1 MKPLFNEGTL
11 HSMISPSNFTAAMI
25 GLVLIMPAV
34 GAAAQPYPNNP
45 IRIISPFSAGS
56 PPDAL
61 GRLVGQKLTER
72 LGQNVT
78 IENRPG
84 AGTTIAS
91 RAGASAKP
99 DGYTLLQVAS
109 TLAFASVLFPNPGY
123 DPIKSFSP
131 VAGFASWSL
140 LLFVAPDVP
149 ASSVQDL
156 IAHAKA
162 NPGQINIGAPLG
174 SESHV
179 LAETFKS
186 VTGAPFNII
195 PYRQFSQ
202 LTADLMAG
210 RIHAL
215 FNTSPAL
222 VSLARDGKLKALA
235 YAGATRS
242 PALPQVPTVTEIGLA
257 QLASIQVWLGIVAP
271 AGTPPE
277 AIKTLNTAIN
287 QALASSEVQATF
299 AKLGWDAKI
308 ATPQEFATFL
318 ASEVQKWPRL
328 VKEAGLKP
336 E

>member
-1 MKPLFNEGTL
+1 MKPRRKKLTL
-11 HSMISPSNFTAAMI
+11 HSRMATKFA
-25 GLVLIMPAV
+25 GLVGLLLLIQVV
-34 GAAAQPYPNNP
+34 GAATQPYPTKP

-56 PPDAL
+56 PPDAV
-61 GRLVGQKLTER
+61 GRLIGQKLTER

-78 IENRPG
+78 VENRPG

-91 RAGASAKP
+91 KAGAQATP

-109 TLAFASVLFPNPGY
+109 PLAFASVLFPNPGY

-131 VAGFASWSL
+131 VAGLARWSL
-140 LLFVAPDVP
+140 VLFVAPDVP
-149 ASSVQDL
+149 ANNVQAL
-156 IAHAKA
+156 VAYAKA
-162 NPGQINIGAPLG
+162 TPGQVNIGVPLG

-210 RIHAL
+210 RIQAL
-215 FNTSPAL
+215 FNTSPTLISL
-222 VSLARDGKLKALA
+222 VKEGKLKALA
-235 YAGATRS
+235 YTGATRS
-242 PALPQVPTVTEIGLA
+242 PALPEIPTAIEIGLP
-257 QLASIQVWLGIVAP
+257 QLASIEVWLGIVAP

-287 QALASSEVQATF
+287 ETLASPEVQATF
-299 AKLGWDAKI
+299 ENLGWDAKI
-308 ATPQEFATFL
+308 ASPQEFATFL
-318 ASEVQKWPRL
+318 VSEVEKWSRL

>member
-1 MKPLFNEGTL
+1 
-11 HSMISPSNFTAAMI
+11 MISAAKFGAGVI
-25 GLVLIMPAV
+25 GSVLLMLAV
-34 GAAAQPYPNNP
+34 GATAQLYPTKP
-45 IRIISPFSAGS
+45 VKIISPFSAGS

-72 LGQNVT
+72 LGQSVI

-84 AGTTIAS
+84 GGTTIAS
-91 RAGASAKP
+91 RAGASAEP

-109 TLAFASVLFPNPGY
+109 TLAFASVLYPNPGY
-123 DPIKSFSP
+123 DPIKSFAP
-131 VAGFASWSL
+131 VAGLASWSL
-140 LLFVAPDVP
+140 LLFVSPDVP

-162 NPGQINIGAPLG
+162 NPGQVSIGVPLG

-186 VTGAPFNII
+186 VTDAPFNVI

-222 VSLARDGKLKALA
+222 VSLVKEGRLKALA
-235 YAGATRS
+235 YTGATRS
-242 PALPQVPTVTEIGLA
+242 PALPQVPTVSEIGLP
-257 QLASIQVWLGIVAP
+257 QLASIRVWLGIVAP
-271 AGTPPE
+271 AGTPPQT
-277 AIKTLNTAIN
+277 IKKLNAAIN
-287 QALASSEVQATF
+287 EALASSDVQATF
-299 AKLGWDAKI
+299 AKLGWDPKI
-308 ATPQEFATFL
+308 TSPQEFATFL
-318 ASEVQKWPRL
+318 ASEVEKWPLL
-328 VKEAGLKP
+328 VKEAGLRP
-336 E
+336 D

>member
-1 MKPLFNEGTL
+1 
-11 HSMISPSNFTAAMI
+11 MISAAKFGAGVI
-25 GLVLIMPAV
+25 GSVLLMLAV
-34 GAAAQPYPNNP
+34 GATAQLYPTKP
-45 IRIISPFSAGS
+45 VKIISPFSAGS

-72 LGQNVT
+72 LGQSVI

-84 AGTTIAS
+84 GGTTIAS
-91 RAGASAKP
+91 RAGASAEP

-109 TLAFASVLFPNPGY
+109 TLAFASVLYPNPGY
-123 DPIKSFSP
+123 DPIKSFAP
-131 VAGFASWSL
+131 VAGLASWSL
-140 LLFVAPDVP
+140 LLFVSPDVP

-162 NPGQINIGAPLG
+162 NPGQVSIGVPLG

-186 VTGAPFNII
+186 VTDAPFNII

-222 VSLARDGKLKALA
+222 VSLVKEGRLKALA
-235 YAGATRS
+235 YTGATRS
-242 PALPQVPTVTEIGLA
+242 PALPQVPTVSEIGLP
-257 QLASIQVWLGIVAP
+257 QLASIRVWLGIVAP
-271 AGTPPE
+271 AGTPPQT
-277 AIKTLNTAIN
+277 IKKLNAAIN
-287 QALASSEVQATF
+287 EALASSDVQATF
-299 AKLGWDAKI
+299 AKLGWDPKI
-308 ATPQEFATFL
+308 TSPQEFATFL
-318 ASEVQKWPRL
+318 ASEVEKWPLL
-328 VKEAGLKP
+328 VKEAGLRP
-336 E
+336 D

>member
-1 MKPLFNEGTL
+1 M
-11 HSMISPSNFTAAMI
+11 TAPASLRAVVII
-25 GLVLIMPAV
+25 GLALGVPA
-34 GAAAQPYPNNP
+34 AEATAQPYPTKP
-45 IRIISPFSAGS
+45 IKIISMASAGA
-56 PPDAL
+56 PPDAVA
-61 GRLVGQKLTER
+61 RLVAQQLTDR
-72 LGQNVT
+72 LGQRVT
-78 IENRPG
+78 VENRPG

-91 RAGASAKP
+91 RAGASAEP

-109 TLAFASVLFPNPGY
+109 TLAFASVLYPNPGY
-123 DPIKSFSP
+123 DPIKSFAP
-131 VAGFASWSL
+131 VAGLASWSL
-140 LLFVAPDVP
+140 LLFVSPDVP

-156 IAHAKA
+156 IAHARA
-162 NPGQINIGAPLG
+162 NPGQVNIGVPLG

-186 VTGAPFNII
+186 VTDAPFNII

-222 VSLARDGKLKALA
+222 VSLVKEGKLKALA
-235 YAGATRS
+235 YTGATRS
-242 PALPQVPTVTEIGLA
+242 PALPQVPTVTEIGLP
-257 QLASIQVWLGIVAP
+257 QLASIRVWLGIVAP

-277 AIKTLNTAIN
+277 VIKTLNAAIN
-287 QALASSEVQATF
+287 AALASSEVQAIF
-299 AKLGWDAKI
+299 AKLGWDPKI

-318 ASEVQKWPRL
+318 ASEVEKWPPL

-336 E
+336 D

>member
-1 MKPLFNEGTL
+1 MKLLFKRFTL
-11 HSMISPSNFTAAMI
+11 HPMISPATFSAGVI
-25 GLVLIMPAV
+25 GLALVMPAV
-34 GAAAQPYPNNP
+34 GAAAQPYPTKP

-78 IENRPG
+78 VENRPG

-91 RAGASAKP
+91 RTGASAKP

-131 VAGFASWSL
+131 VAGLASWSL
-140 LLFVAPDVP
+140 VLFVALDVP
-149 ASSVQDL
+149 ASSVQAL
-156 IAHAKA
+156 IAHANA
-162 NPGQINIGAPLG
+162 NPGQVNIGVPLG

-186 VTGAPFNII
+186 LAGAPFNII

-222 VSLARDGKLKALA
+222 VSLVKEGKLKALA
-235 YAGATRS
+235 YTGATRS
-242 PALPQVPTVTEIGLA
+242 PALPQVPTVTEIGLP

-271 AGTPPE
+271 AGTPSE
-277 AIKTLNTAIN
+277 IIKTLNTAIN
-287 QALASSEVQATF
+287 ETLASSEVQATF
-299 AKLGWDAKI
+299 EKLGWDPKI
-308 ATPQEFATFL
+308 GSPQEFASFL
-318 ASEVQKWPRL
+318 ASEVEKWPPL
-328 VKEAGLKP
+328 VTEAGLKP
-336 E
+336 D

>member
-1 MKPLFNEGTL
+1 MKPLLRGVTL
-11 HSMISPSNFTAAMI
+11 PSIISSVKFSAGVTA
-25 GLVLIMPAV
+25 LVLVMSAV
-34 GAAAQPYPNNP
+34 GAAAQPYPTKP

-61 GRLVGQKLTER
+61 GRFVGQKLTER
-72 LGQNVT
+72 LGQAII

-84 AGTTIAS
+84 AGTTLATK
-91 RAGASAKP
+91 AGATAEP

-131 VAGFASWSL
+131 VAGLASWSL
-140 LLFVAPDVP
+140 LLFVAPDIP
-149 ASSVQDL
+149 ATSVQAL
-156 IAHAKA
+156 IGHAKA
-162 NPGQINIGAPLG
+162 NPGQVTIGVPLG

-186 VTGAPFNII
+186 LTGAPFNII

-222 VSLARDGKLKALA
+222 VSLVQEGKLKALA
-235 YAGATRS
+235 YTGATRS
-242 PALPQVPTVTEIGLA
+242 PALPQVPTVTEIGLP
-257 QLASIQVWLGIVAP
+257 QLASIRVWLGIVAP

-287 QALASSEVQATF
+287 EILASSEAQATF
-299 AKLGWDAKI
+299 AKLGWEPNI
-308 ATPQEFATFL
+308 GSPQEFATFL
-318 ASEVQKWPRL
+318 VSEMEKWPSL
-328 VKEAGLKP
+328 AKEAGLKP
-336 E
+336 D